1 MHDRIPLSHEERVAL
16 RTLQILS
23 ERGQIAP
30 PKPDPDALDARLR
43 AAYLAGAEEYTRATL
58 GRGLTPDEL
67 AGVLRR
73 FPG

>member
-30 PKPDPDALDARLR
+30 TRLPDDLETRLR
-43 AAYLAGAEEYTRATL
+43 AAYVAGAEEHSRATL
-58 GRGLTPDEL
+58 GRGLTPAEL

-73 FPG
+73 FPGA